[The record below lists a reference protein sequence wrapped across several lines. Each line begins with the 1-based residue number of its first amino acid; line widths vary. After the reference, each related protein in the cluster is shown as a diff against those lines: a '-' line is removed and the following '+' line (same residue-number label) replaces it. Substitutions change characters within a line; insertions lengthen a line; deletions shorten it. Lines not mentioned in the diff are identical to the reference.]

1 VLPGLERRLEAL
13 LGRLARQ
20 MPHGEPL
27 VPAHGDFHADQLL
40 VQAGGLA
47 VIDFDGLC
55 LASPALDLATYTA
68 DVVRGRDGDMAAVEA
83 LQDALLRGYDGCPAG
98 LRWHLAT
105 AILGRAA
112 HPFQR
117 QVPAWPER
125 VEAMVAITEEALFT
139 PCAPS

>member
-1 VLPGLERRLEAL
+1 
-13 LGRLARQ
+13 
-20 MPHGEPL
+20 
-27 VPAHGDFHADQLL
+27 
-40 VQAGGLA
+40 
-47 VIDFDGLC
+47 
-55 LASPALDLATYTA
+55 
-68 DVVRGRDGDMAAVEA
+68 MAAVQA
-83 LQDALLRGYDGCPAG
+83 VQDALLRGYDGCPAG